1 MTERSNRIDWLLFFG
16 LGFIWGSSY
25 LFIKLAVDDFGTFT
39 LVALRLVVGAILLWT
54 VIRVAGQRLPR
65 ERRIYGHLLVMAII
79 NITIPFMLI
88 TWAEQSVE
96 SSLAAILTSPVPLFA
111 IVLSSLFLA
120 DEPIRVNG
128 VVGLIVGFIGVIIV
142 VSPGLTGAGSS
153 LTGELALLGAAFSYA
168 CGAVYSRRNVRGV
181 PAMIPAVFQVTF
193 AAIITGILALLLEHP
208 WTATPDAQAIF
219 SILWLGI
226 LGSGIAY
233 LFVFRL
239 FAHWGATRTTLV
251 AYLLPVVGIILGYLV
266 LAEPIDG
273 RLIVGT
279 GLVDPQASGSST
291 AGGDSDVSSGG
302 CRRSRPRSPSRGVP
316 VAEGAA
322 RRPIFG

>member
-1 MTERSNRIDWLLFFG
+1 MSERGNRIDWLIFFS

-39 LVALRLVVGAILLWT
+39 LVALRLFVGAILLWT
-54 VIRVAGQRLPR
+54 VVRIAGQALPR

-79 NITIPFMLI
+79 NITIPFLLI

-111 IVLSSLFLA
+111 IVLSALFLP
-120 DEPIRVNG
+120 DEPMRVNG
-128 VVGLIVGFIGVIIV
+128 LIGLIVGFIGVIIV

-153 LTGELALLGAAFSYA
+153 LTGEIALLGASISYA
-168 CGAVYSRRNVRGV
+168 AGAVYARRNVRGI
-181 PAMIPAVFQVTF
+181 PPMIPAVFQVTF
-193 AAIITGILALLLEHP
+193 ALLITGTMALLFEHP
-208 WTATPDAQAIF
+208 WTATPDLQAVF

-251 AYLLPVVGIILGYLV
+251 AYLLPVVGIVLGYLV
-266 LAEPIDG
+266 LDEPVDG

-279 GLVDPQASGSST
+279 ALVISGVALVNSRF
-291 AGGDSDVSSGG
+291 GK
-302 CRRSRPRSPSRGVP
+302 RRVFGRVP
-316 VAEGAA
+316 
-322 RRPIFG
+322 PIEAV